1 MMCNASWKRRITLL
15 VVLTV
20 AFIWGNSLMP
30 GTVSGAI
37 SDWAGAVL
45 SRIFGGE
52 VDTVHGHGVLRIS
65 DPWRGALFA
74 AAAGKAMEHAGP
86 VRGTDGAFG

>member
-37 SDWAGAVL
+37 SDWPE
-45 SRIFGGE
+45 RC
-52 VDTVHGHGVLRIS
+52 
-65 DPWRGALFA
+65 
-74 AAAGKAMEHAGP
+74 
-86 VRGTDGAFG
+86 